1 MLSSFYTL
9 NLAFVQLKLPLV
21 DSEYQFN
28 IVNSLFFKVLEAAA
42 VAQVEQVAAVD
53 PPQQQILAVV
63 KEEAAVEAPQAPAAN
78 VGVDQEGN
86 AVVVEPIA
94 VPGLAPLVPLAPMVA
109 IPPQILG
116 NPQLVNWLLNVLQPQ
131 QVQGAFRSPPVNA
144 QSQLSEG
151 RGARFRHCKR
161 LIEES
166 LDRREALGS
175 AILQNARAK
184 EEELV
189 AVGLDVFDDCQD
201 VVQLV
206 QISRA
211 ALDVAL
217 DVEGEGAQQAQQENG
232 AANN

>member
-1 MLSSFYTL
+1 MSSSRRRRSQ
-9 NLAFVQLKLPLV
+9 AQ
-21 DSEYQFN
+21 
-28 IVNSLFFKVLEAAA
+28 EAAA